1 MDGSDA
7 SLDKEYEKLNEAI
20 MKAIITSD
28 EIKDLLQDY
37 QSKDMIQHMA
47 VLNLVLSLE
56 ELSEVI
62 LSNCESYD
70 LECIDDDNKETKQP
84 TQSKVKDTGKKYF
97 VDGKHLTQNEILF
110 ERFCQGKFD
119 EKSWLKK
126 IKVII

>member
-28 EIKDLLQDY
+28 EIKDLLQEY

-62 LSNCESYD
+62 LSNCETYD
-70 LECIDDDNKETKQP
+70 LECIDDKETSQPKQIE
-84 TQSKVKDTGKKYF
+84 SKETGKKYS
-97 VDGKHLTQNEILF
+97 VDGEKLSQNEILF

-119 EKSWLKK
+119 EKAWLKK

>member
-1 MDGSDA
+1 MDRSDA

-28 EIKDLLQDY
+28 EIKGLLQEY
-37 QSKDMIQHMA
+37 QSKDMIKHMA

-62 LSNCESYD
+62 LNNCENYD
-70 LECIDDDNKETKQP
+70 LECIDDKEPKQETQNKTKETI
-84 TQSKVKDTGKKYF
+84 TKYF
-97 VDGKHLTQNEILF
+97 VDGKHLSQNEILF

-119 EKSWLKK
+119 ENAWLKK

>member
-28 EIKDLLQDY
+28 EIKGLLQDY

-62 LSNCESYD
+62 LNNCETYD
-70 LECIDDDNKETKQP
+70 LECVDEKETSKV
-84 TQSKVKDTGKKYF
+84 TQSKSKETGKNYF

-119 EKSWLKK
+119 ENAWLKK

>member
-1 MDGSDA
+1 MDGSDS

-62 LSNCESYD
+62 LSNCETYD
-70 LECIDDDNKETKQP
+70 LECVDDKETSQP
-84 TQSKVKDTGKKYF
+84 TQTKLKDTGKKYF
-97 VDGKHLTQNEILF
+97 VDGKNLSQNEILF

-119 EKSWLKK
+119 EQAWLKK
-126 IKVII
+126 IKVKI

>member
-28 EIKDLLQDY
+28 EIKGLLQEY

-62 LSNCESYD
+62 LNNCETYD
-70 LECIDDDNKETKQP
+70 LECVDEKESSQVA
-84 TQSKVKDTGKKYF
+84 QSKSTETGKKYF
-97 VDGKHLTQNEILF
+97 VDGKNLTQNEILF

-119 EKSWLKK
+119 ENAWLKK

>member
-37 QSKDMIQHMA
+37 QSKDLIQHMA

-62 LSNCESYD
+62 LSNCETYD
-70 LECIDDDNKETKQP
+70 LECVDDNETSKP
-84 TQSKVKDTGKKYF
+84 TPAKSKDTGKRYF
-97 VDGKHLTQNEILF
+97 VDGKNLSQNEILF
-110 ERFCQGKFD
+110 ERFCQGKFN
-119 EKSWLKK
+119 EQAWLKK

>member
-1 MDGSDA
+1 MDGSDS

-28 EIKDLLQDY
+28 EIKGLLQEY

-62 LSNCESYD
+62 LNNCETYD
-70 LECIDDDNKETKQP
+70 LECVDEKETSQV
-84 TQSKVKDTGKKYF
+84 TQSKSTETGKKYF
-97 VDGKHLTQNEILF
+97 VDGKNLTQNEILF

-119 EKSWLKK
+119 ENAWLKK

>member
-1 MDGSDA
+1 MDGSDS

-28 EIKDLLQDY
+28 EIKELLQEY

-62 LSNCESYD
+62 LSNCETYD
-70 LECIDDDNKETKQP
+70 LECVDDKENSSQS
-84 TQSKVKDTGKKYF
+84 TQSKSKDTGKKYF
-97 VDGKHLTQNEILF
+97 VDGKNLTQNEILF

-119 EKSWLKK
+119 EQAWLKK
-126 IKVII
+126 IKVKI

>member
-1 MDGSDA
+1 MDWSDA

-37 QSKDMIQHMA
+37 KSKDMIKHMA

-62 LSNCESYD
+62 LTNCETYD
-70 LECIDDDNKETKQP
+70 LECVDDNETSVPAKNNVP
-84 TQSKVKDTGKKYF
+84 KTGKKYF
-97 VDGKHLTQNEILF
+97 IDGENLSQNEILF

-119 EKSWLKK
+119 EQAWLKK
-126 IKVII
+126 IKVKN

>member
-37 QSKDMIQHMA
+37 QSKDLIQHMA

-62 LSNCESYD
+62 LSNCETYD
-70 LECIDDDNKETKQP
+70 LECVDDNETSQP
-84 TQSKVKDTGKKYF
+84 TPVKSKDTGKKYF
-97 VDGKHLTQNEILF
+97 VDGKNLSQNEILF

-119 EKSWLKK
+119 EQAWLKK

>member
-28 EIKDLLQDY
+28 EIKGLLQEY

-62 LSNCESYD
+62 LNNCETYD
-70 LECIDDDNKETKQP
+70 LECVNEKESSQV
-84 TQSKVKDTGKKYF
+84 TQSKSTETGKKYF
-97 VDGKHLTQNEILF
+97 VDGKNLTQNEILF

-119 EKSWLKK
+119 ENAWLKK

>member
-37 QSKDMIQHMA
+37 QSRDMIKHMA

-62 LSNCESYD
+62 LSNCDTYD
-70 LECIDDDNKETKQP
+70 LECVDDDKGTSRP
-84 TQSKVKDTGKKYF
+84 TQNQLKDTGKKYF

-119 EKSWLKK
+119 EMSWLKK

>member
-1 MDGSDA
+1 MDWSDA

-37 QSKDMIQHMA
+37 QSKDMIKHMA

-62 LSNCESYD
+62 LTNCETYD
-70 LECIDDDNKETKQP
+70 LECVDDKETSASAK
-84 TQSKVKDTGKKYF
+84 SIGSDTGKKYF
-97 VDGKHLTQNEILF
+97 IDGQNLSQNEILF

-119 EKSWLKK
+119 EQAWLKK
-126 IKVII
+126 IKLKS

>member
-62 LSNCESYD
+62 LSNCETYD
-70 LECIDDDNKETKQP
+70 LECVDDKETRRPVK
-84 TQSKVKDTGKKYF
+84 SKSNDTGKKYF
-97 VDGKHLTQNEILF
+97 VDGKNLSQNEILF

-119 EKSWLKK
+119 EQAWLKK